1 MHTLT
6 QSFFRPFG
14 VEAARLPAFH
24 AAYLMLAVIAAAMFP
39 LGFFALLIA
48 IHMALDFYK
57 CRNARAV
64 FRESLMDLT
73 LLFLALTACVYLS
86 QELSMIA
93 VLTGSA
99 RTYVTLMRGF
109 AVLLAKLTILHH
121 SLRILFHVE
130 TYLHTR
136 HAGLHVPWSKTE
148 SLCLAIIVISV
159 LSIVFAPA
167 ILPMDA
173 SDLRDVLM
181 RQVRPWKV

>member
-6 QSFFRPFG
+6 QSFLRPFG
-14 VEAARLPAFH
+14 VDACKLPAFH
-24 AAYLMLAVIAAAMFP
+24 AAYLMLSVIAAAMFP

-57 CRNARAV
+57 CRNTKAV

-73 LLFLALTACVYLS
+73 LLSLAFTACVYLS

-93 VLTGSA
+93 VLTGPA

-121 SLRILFHVE
+121 SLRILFHLE

-136 HAGLHVPWSKTE
+136 HAGLHARWSTTE
-148 SLCLAIIVISV
+148 TLCLVIVVIAV
-159 LSIVFAPA
+159 LSISFAPA
-167 ILPMDA
+167 ILPMGA
-173 SDLRDVLM
+173 GDLRDVLI